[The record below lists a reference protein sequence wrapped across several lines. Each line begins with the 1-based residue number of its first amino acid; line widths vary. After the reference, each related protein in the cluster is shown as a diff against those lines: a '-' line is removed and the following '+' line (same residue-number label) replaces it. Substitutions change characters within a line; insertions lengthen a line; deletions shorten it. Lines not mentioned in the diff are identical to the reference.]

1 MRLQS
6 VGVFPIVSACLLAL
20 NGLQRLEILPI
31 RPGMTAASQGIA
43 SILFW
48 CSCVQMRRVYAFAIV
63 TAMTDELASSYP
75 AVMQFKSNSMC
86 EVMAL

>member
-1 MRLQS
+1 
-6 VGVFPIVSACLLAL
+6 
-20 NGLQRLEILPI
+20 
-31 RPGMTAASQGIA
+31 
-43 SILFW
+43 
-48 CSCVQMRRVYAFAIV
+48 MRRVYAFAIV